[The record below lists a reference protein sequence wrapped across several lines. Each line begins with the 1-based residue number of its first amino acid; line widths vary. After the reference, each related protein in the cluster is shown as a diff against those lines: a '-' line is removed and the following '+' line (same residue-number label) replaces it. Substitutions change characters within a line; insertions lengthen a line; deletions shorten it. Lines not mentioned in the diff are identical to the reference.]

1 MFSAGVIAASDSDAN
16 NIFGKFTFTAGVFT
30 ADFGKNVQNG
40 FMSSSVVPI
49 GSLSSQSVS
58 LATFSIDVGISADDR
73 QGSTGDRILDNNG
86 NEGDKF
92 FGTFIILNGT
102 FPARTEANFF
112 KSMRFINLNDGNVA
126 TLAFDD
132 ITFDSP
138 ATYGSGQKL
147 EYSTGTGFNA
157 GITNGHQSTIQFRKD

>member
-1 MFSAGVIAASDSDAN
+1 MFSAGVIASADQSDDLY
-16 NIFGKFTFTAGVFT
+16 GQFTFTAGGFT
-30 ADFGKNVQNG
+30 SDFGKNVQNG

-73 QGSTGDRILDNNG
+73 EGATGDRILDNNG

-92 FGTFIILNGT
+92 FGTFIILDGT

-112 KSMRFINLNDGNVA
+112 KSMRFINHNDGGVA
-126 TLAFDD
+126 ILAFDD